1 MINTIKSLLSDCNYD
16 FMNTITI
23 SIAESNYE
31 LTMFKSEEL
40 ESQVFLILSILESQL
55 LNDKINEDLII
66 NVANGFRNSEM
77 YESDMDKNTSLVYCV
92 ETDINSSLLEKK
104 KVEIEDDPYYFKKY
118 VFSYS
123 NADSEKFEQLCKQF
137 GKRPLDFIQ
146 SYILNTDNFSAF
158 KKNYKKETAYKMI
171 SDLVIKLPMIPLS
184 FKEYKE
190 IKTVAEY
197 MEEIKKCSKDEIIQ
211 LDQIIDDIANIDL
224 SETDELLGAIFKVW
238 PLEDE
243 GEADE

>member
-1 MINTIKSLLSDCNYD
+1 
-16 FMNTITI
+16 MNTITI